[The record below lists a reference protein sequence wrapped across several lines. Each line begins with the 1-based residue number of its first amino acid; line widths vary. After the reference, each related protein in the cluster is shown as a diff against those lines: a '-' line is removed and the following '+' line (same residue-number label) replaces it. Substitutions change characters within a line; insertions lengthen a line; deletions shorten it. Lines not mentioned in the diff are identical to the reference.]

1 MTPTLFALLE
11 RVHGHLALLGLALL
25 LHPIVSLM
33 RRKGVP
39 WWTQATADLAAL
51 LLAAP
56 FGLGWWIYSDY
67 RAHVKGGL
75 YATKSPALPAFETKE
90 HLAVFAMALAIAGT
104 LTLRLAGKD
113 PGGRR
118 TALALLL
125 SAWCC
130 GVVTGVIGMWVSAV
144 TTHAW

>member
-1 MTPTLFALLE
+1 
-11 RVHGHLALLGLALL
+11 
-25 LHPIVSLM
+25 
-33 RRKGVP
+33 
-39 WWTQATADLAAL
+39 
-51 LLAAP
+51 
-56 FGLGWWIYSDY
+56 
-67 RAHVKGGL
+67 
-75 YATKSPALPAFETKE
+75 
-90 HLAVFAMALAIAGT
+90 MALAIAGT

-130 GVVTGVIGMWVSAV
+130 GVVTGVIGRWVSAV

>member
-1 MTPTLFALLE
+1 MLA
-11 RVHGHLALLGLALL
+11 RVLG
-25 LHPIVSLM
+25 VNSG
-33 RRKGVP
+33 RS
-39 WWTQATADLAAL
+39 
-51 LLAAP
+51 AP
-56 FGLGWWIYSDY
+56 PNSFHDF
-67 RAHVKGGL
+67 V
-75 YATKSPALPAFETKE
+75 T
-90 HLAVFAMALAIAGT
+90 GT